1 MTKYFNDTVKTYAFP
16 STMKLFKKNDTAYLI
31 LSKNQCSFR
40 KGYSS
45 QHCLVAMIEKLKK
58 SLNSKGS
65 FRALLTDLSKAFDCI
80 PHELTIAK
88 LDTYVFDLKALI
100 LVFNYF
106 RNRKQRAKINSSY
119 SDWSD
124 LLFGVPQ
131 GSILGLLLFIIFI
144 CDLFYFEE
152 NVDLASYADDNVPYC
167 ASLDIQTTIN
177 TLQDSSAKLFD
188 WFSKNSMKANADK
201 RHFLQLNALARISG
215 YMDSSK
221 KGTIMKAFITSH
233 FSYCPLVWMFHSRE
247 INNKINRI
255 HERSL
260 RLVYSDKTCT
270 FKELLDTDKSVS
282 VHHKNMQ
289 VLGTEIYET
298 VNGLA
303 PTIMNSIFEIKN
315 IESNLRN
322 KNNFKS
328 RRIDSVRCGIDS
340 LTYLGPKIW
349 NIVPEDI
356 KKSKSLN
363 VFKTKIKKWILG
375 DCPCRLCRQFI
386 QNLGY
391 IYLGTDVLYIFFL
404 FFSNIYHQLSSM
416 FACVISFVR

>member
-1 MTKYFNDTVKTYAFP
+1 
-16 STMKLFKKNDTAYLI
+16 
-31 LSKNQCSFR
+31 
-40 KGYSS
+40 
-45 QHCLVAMIEKLKK
+45 
-58 SLNSKGS
+58 
-65 FRALLTDLSKAFDCI
+65 
-80 PHELTIAK
+80 
-88 LDTYVFDLKALI
+88 
-100 LVFNYF
+100 
-106 RNRKQRAKINSSY
+106 
-119 SDWSD
+119 
-124 LLFGVPQ
+124 
-131 GSILGLLLFIIFI
+131 
-144 CDLFYFEE
+144 
-152 NVDLASYADDNVPYC
+152 
-167 ASLDIQTTIN
+167 
-177 TLQDSSAKLFD
+177 
-188 WFSKNSMKANADK
+188 MKANADK
-201 RHFLQLNALARISG
+201 RHLLQLNDLARISG

-221 KGTIMKAFITSH
+221 KGTVMKAFITSH

-260 RLVYSDKTCT
+260 RLVYSDKTST
-270 FKELLDTDKSVS
+270 FKELLDNNKSVS
-282 VHHKNMQ
+282 VHHKNIQ
-289 VLGTEIYET
+289 VLAREIYKT

-363 VFKTKIKKWILG
+363 FFKTKIKKWIQG

-391 IYLGTDVLYIFFL
+391 I
-404 FFSNIYHQLSSM
+404 
-416 FACVISFVR
+416 